1 MQVSI
6 TCLLAFW
13 DQRCHMLAFR
23 ASDFVALG
31 GKPTSISVSLLF
43 ITEIILSF
51 TGETL
56 LQVET
61 TYSATEA
68 M

>member
-1 MQVSI
+1 
-6 TCLLAFW
+6 
-13 DQRCHMLAFR
+13 MLAFR
-23 ASDFVALG
+23 ASDLVAQG

-56 LQVET
+56 LQVES
-61 TYSATEA
+61 TYSATEV